1 MALKIAPSSL
11 PRGAPK
17 LWKKHLEVTKIWMN
31 FFYLCK
37 HHIADSWVKFILVSP
52 LLLQIPPLDVDAS
65 RQSVDLR
72 CNMMNFVRKDL
83 LR

>member
-17 LWKKHLEVTKIWMN
+17 LWKKHLEVTKIGMN
-31 FFYLCK
+31 FFYLRK
-37 HHIADSWVKFILVSP
+37 HHMADSWVKFILVSP

-72 CNMMNFVRKDL
+72 FVQKDL